1 MCYTRS
7 SWSVVLGLP
16 NLIFIFI
23 LSFFLPFSLCWSA
36 PWWVNWCLK
45 MNHDSG
51 TNLYAPLPHPGQGR
65 GGWASTGKKVLCKT
79 IKNSE
84 LHEALTLARFHI
96 LWDSFWILPRAPVGK
111 SQDSVRSCL
120 GRWSAC
126 GLGALNWTSGSA
138 HGTLFI
144 VERIFWLDFWQKLT
158 TKMNEV
164 GLSSGRVTVLAFTDT
179 SPAFTGK
186 L

>member
-23 LSFFLPFSLCWSA
+23 LRFFLPFSLCWSA

-126 GLGALNWTSGSA
+126 GLGALNWTSGST

-144 VERIFWLDFWQKLT
+144 VERVFWLDFWQKLT

-164 GLSSGRVTVLAFTDT
+164 GLSLQGE
-179 SPAFTGK
+179 
-186 L
+186 